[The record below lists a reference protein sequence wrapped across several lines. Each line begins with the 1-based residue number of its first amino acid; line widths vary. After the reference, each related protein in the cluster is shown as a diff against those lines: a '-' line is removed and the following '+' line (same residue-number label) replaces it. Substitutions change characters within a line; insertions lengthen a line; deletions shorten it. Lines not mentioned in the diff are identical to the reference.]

1 MPDNLPETAP
11 KVPWWV
17 LYIKEFGL
25 PSVLACAILYGG
37 WQIVIWT
44 GDNVVKPWMEDA
56 RESNKEFRSI
66 FQTQSRALENIAT
79 EVKSNGESIRNI
91 ETDIQSIRSTI
102 NKQ

>member
-1 MPDNLPETAP
+1 MSEEATEMQP

-66 FQTQSRALENIAT
+66 FQTQSKAMENIAI

-91 ETDIQSIRSTI
+91 ESDIQIIKTTI
-102 NKQ
+102 NK

>member
-1 MPDNLPETAP
+1 MSEEATETQP

-25 PSVLACAILYGG
+25 PSVVACAILYGG

-66 FQTQSRALENIAT
+66 FQTQSKAMENIAI

-91 ETDIQSIRSTI
+91 ESDIQAIKTTVG
-102 NKQ
+102 K